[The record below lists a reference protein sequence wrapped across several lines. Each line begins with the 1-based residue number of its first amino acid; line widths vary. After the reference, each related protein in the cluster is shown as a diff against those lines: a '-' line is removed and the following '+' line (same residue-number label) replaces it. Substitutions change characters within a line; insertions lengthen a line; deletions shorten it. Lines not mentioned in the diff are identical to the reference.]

1 METSDRI
8 KQRMKV
14 LGVKGVEITRQI
26 GVSSGAISQWRAGDN
41 KPAGENLLGLAK
53 ILQCSP
59 EWLLTGR
66 GPEPTHAFVVQEKGA
81 AYFNTE
87 PGPSVAKKVPL
98 LSLVQAGAWTEV
110 EEKFMQ
116 EATEWR
122 ETTARVS
129 KAAFALR
136 VVGDSMLN
144 PHGSPS
150 IPEGSVVIVDPEIE
164 PSNGKIVVARLEGTQ
179 EATLKKLVIDGAQ
192 RYLMPLNPAFKAI
205 DINGNCKILGV
216 VRKIEIDI

>member
-1 METSDRI
+1 METNDRI
-8 KQRMKV
+8 KDRMRT
-14 LGVKGVEITRQI
+14 LGLKGVDITREI

-41 KPAGENLLGLAK
+41 KPAGENLLNLARM
-53 ILQCSP
+53 LQCTP
-59 EWLLTGR
+59 DWLLTGQ
-66 GPEPTHAFVVQEKGA
+66 GPAPTEAFKVKESGS

-87 PGPSVAKKVPL
+87 PGPIVANRVPL

-110 EEKFMQ
+110 EERFMQ
-116 EATEWR
+116 DAMEWR

-129 KAAFALR
+129 AEAFALR

-164 PSNGKIVVARLEGTQ
+164 PTNGRIVVARLSGTQ
-179 EATLKKLVIDGAQ
+179 EATLKKLVIDGSQ
-192 RYLMPLNPAFKAI
+192 RYLMPLNPSFKPI
-205 DINGNCKILGV
+205 DINGNCKIIGV